1 MDFDHRVQRS
11 STTGTA
17 TRGAPTPGKRTLTE
31 GLVMQRRASTAVP
44 EAQHAESGTAA
55 SSPAALP
62 APATGG
68 PRPTLQMLFGG
79 PRAAATGSGDALP
92 GSVQCKMERAF
103 DADFSAV
110 RVHEGHDAAGIG
122 ALAFTRGTDIHFAP
136 GQYDPHGS
144 RGQELLGHE
153 LAHVVQQSQGRVGAT
168 AQAKGAA
175 LNDDP
180 ALEHEA
186 DVMGARAARGEPVGG
201 AAAPSTAGATGSSTV
216 QCKKFQFAARD
227 LDSSDVE
234 DFRLYV
240 TGIRN
245 AHPARLV
252 ELQSYLTTNQGQI
265 PSGELDVLI
274 RIVKV
279 AIAEGTGG
287 GSVSLRDVRWD
298 IPSVYHQMVAGLD
311 EVREAVGA
319 KYRGIREAIIAAGL
333 IEVNATLI
341 SAGGGNARKV
351 VLEITGAK
359 PTSGFDNESANSI
372 RQRAEVLKVAWQA
385 ADTEIGRLQLFM
397 EGFGNDPCLAAR
409 LNGVT
414 EYVAKSIGI
423 DESALSDGKW
433 NAQLGNQIAD
443 LAFTFKGNGAMDW
456 NAFQNWLQTNHPN
469 LTGHP
474 DFPATWP
481 QVKLAVL

>member
-1 MDFDHRVQRS
+1 
-11 STTGTA
+11 
-17 TRGAPTPGKRTLTE
+17 
-31 GLVMQRRASTAVP
+31 MQRRASAAVP
-44 EAQHAESGTAA
+44 EAQHADSGTAA
-55 SSPAALP
+55 SSPAPLP
-62 APATGG
+62 ASATGG
-68 PRPTLQMLFGG
+68 RRPTLQMLFGG

-92 GSVQCKMERAF
+92 GSVQGKMERAF

-110 RVHEGHDAAGIG
+110 RVHEGNDAAGIG

-136 GQYDPHGS
+136 GQYDPHGN

-201 AAAPSTAGATGSSTV
+201 AAAPNTAGATGSSTV
-216 QCKKFQFAARD
+216 QCKKFEFAARD
-227 LDSSDVE
+227 LDSRDVE

-240 TGIRN
+240 TGIRS

-252 ELQSYLTTNQGQI
+252 ELQSYLATNADQI

-279 AIAEGTGG
+279 AIAEGTGN
-287 GSVSLRDVRWD
+287 GSVSLKDVRWD
-298 IPSVYHQMVAGLD
+298 IPSVYQEMVAGLD
-311 EVREAVGA
+311 EVKEEVGA
-319 KYRGIREAIIAAGL
+319 KYRGVREAIIAAGL

-341 SAGGGNARKV
+341 SASGGNAQQV

-359 PTSGFDNESANSI
+359 PSSGFVNESANAI
-372 RQRAEVLKVAWQA
+372 KQRAEVLKVAWQA
-385 ADTEIGRLQLFM
+385 ADTKPARIRLFKQ
-397 EGFGNDPCLAAR
+397 GFGSDPCLAAR

-414 EYVAKSIGI
+414 EYVAKSSGI
-423 DESALSDGKW
+423 DESALSDAKW
-433 NAQLGNQIAD
+433 NAPLGKQILD
-443 LAFTFKGNGAMDW
+443 LAYAFQGDDDMDW
-456 NAFQNWLQTNHPN
+456 DAFRDWLQLHHPN
-469 LTGHP
+469 LTGHT

-481 QVKLAVL
+481 QVKLAL